1 MHKSV
6 TSNTNYS
13 PIVIACSK
21 SSPPWDKCPKKWG
34 LANLKQK
41 TNNVLLPSGCIICFD
56 RFSTRF
62 QEFIVLYY
70 FSAACLILLSPSP
83 FYLTDLKSIQK
94 LLADGFSYKRRP
106 LKGFCSLESQQPAS
120 TYSASCQSFWHL
132 FPGSFLSITHTLCYT
147 LQKLISLLRV
157 KVTLYFKSNNYN
169 NRTTT
174 YFQTII

>member
-21 SSPPWDKCPKKWG
+21 FSPPWDKCPKKWG

-94 LLADGFSYKRRP
+94 YLLTAFLTNADHWRVFAPWKANSQLP
-106 LKGFCSLESQQPAS
+106 HTVVLSSSSQQCKLSKLLTFISGVILKHNTHSVLYLTKTDFPA
-120 TYSASCQSFWHL
+120 
-132 FPGSFLSITHTLCYT
+132 
-147 LQKLISLLRV
+147 
-157 KVTLYFKSNNYN
+157 
-169 NRTTT
+169 
-174 YFQTII
+174 